1 MRIAALLIRS
11 DKTQAMAKAKLSP
24 IGEPAAQPAGRRR
37 AKNPAYAAEAAR
49 LAPYEA
55 VARLVVKH
63 RLQHDLTQKEL
74 ADLIGTSHSA
84 ISRLESGQ
92 ATISLNTMKRIA
104 EALGGRLLVGIE
116 LKNDSKSERELVA
129 I

>member
-1 MRIAALLIRS
+1 
-11 DKTQAMAKAKLSP
+11 MAKAKPSP
-24 IGEPAAQPAGRRR
+24 VGETAEQAAGRRR
-37 AKNPAYAAEAAR
+37 ANNPAYAVEAAR

-55 VARLVVKH
+55 VARMVVKY
-63 RLQHDLTQKEL
+63 RLEHDLTQKEL
-74 ADLIGTSHSA
+74 AALIGTSHSA

-116 LKNDSKSERELVA
+116 LENDGKSVRDLVA

>member
-1 MRIAALLIRS
+1 
-11 DKTQAMAKAKLSP
+11 MAKAPRSP
-24 IGEPAAQPAGRRR
+24 IGESAEQARRRR
-37 AKNPAYAAEAAR
+37 ANNPGYTAEAAR

-55 VARLVVKH
+55 IARLVVRY
-63 RLQHDLTQKEL
+63 RLEHDLTQKEL
-74 ADLIGTSHSA
+74 AALIGTSHSA

-104 EALGGRLLVGIE
+104 EALGGRLLIGIE
-116 LKNDSKSERELVA
+116 LETDGQPVREMVA